1 MKTIFKILG
10 VIILLIAFYALIAI
24 LFFSKDYHFERSIVI
39 NAPKEKVWQYTGS
52 LKGFNTWDPFS
63 KADKN
68 VVITYSGTTGQVGES
83 YHWKGNDKVGEG
95 EQTVTEVLP
104 NEKLTTKLHF
114 IKPFEGD
121 AKGTFTL
128 VPDGNGT
135 KVTWAMD
142 NELNTMMKIMKPM
155 MDMNMKKMFDEG
167 LGDLKK
173 LAEK

>member
-10 VIILLIAFYALIAI
+10 VIILLIVAYAVIAI
-24 LFFSKDYHFERSIVI
+24 LFFSKNYHFERSIVI

-68 VVITYSGTTGQVGES
+68 VVITYSGATGEVGES

-95 EQTVTEVLP
+95 EQTVTEVAP

-121 AKGTFTL
+121 AKGTFILT
-128 VPDGNGT
+128 PDGNGT
-135 KVTWAMD
+135 KVTWMMD

-155 MDMNMKKMFDEG
+155 MDMNIKKTFDGG

-173 LAEK
+173 MAEK